1 MICLRDARVK
11 EGYRPLASVN
21 RVEKENRSYSNR
33 DVRKGSGNIEENRV

>member
-21 RVEKENRSYSNR
+21 RVEKENRSYSDR
-33 DVRKGSGNIEENRV
+33 DVRKGSY